1 MAKIVF
7 LFNNKKPVQFLQ
19 EKKDCFTLTYAAN
32 GQSNKQPTIINYDSR
47 IVMTIN
53 LPSLRLYESRITIVD
68 CLLDLP
74 LAFLLNGV
82 PYGLLLLPPCCTFV
96 ARPNRLPILFLS
108 RKILFIR
115 PSFYL

>member
-7 LFNNKKPVQFLQ
+7 LFNNKKLGQFLQ
-19 EKKDCFTLTYAAN
+19 EKKDCFALTYAAN

-82 PYGLLLLPPCCTFV
+82 PYGLLLLPPCSFV
-96 ARPNRLPILFLS
+96 LLLLDQIGYPYCSCPEKYCL
-108 RKILFIR
+108 
-115 PSFYL
+115 